1 MTLINS
7 PKDKKW
13 LPQKNSVLLSND
25 ASRCLL
31 DLLLGSI
38 EEWMIMRVF
47 LTNGWT
53 DWQWRS
59 ELLLWIILAF
69 ISWVFVEGDIM
80 IDNTAPYISF
90 LHLTCNNYNLRKNLF
105 WLWIIT
111 FSWELK
117 SYCYSF
123 LPLKLLLWLQI
134 SNEFFMPI
142 KYLLKSCP

>member
-1 MTLINS
+1 MAP
-7 PKDKKW
+7 PK
-13 LPQKNSVLLSND
+13 NFCSVIPW
-25 ASRCLL
+25 CLKMYFGL
-31 DLLLGSI
+31 VIGKH
-38 EEWMIMRVF
+38 WRMNNMRVF

-53 DWQWRS
+53 DGQWRS
-59 ELLLWIILAF
+59 KLLLWIILAF

-90 LHLTCNNYNLRKNLF
+90 LHLTCNSYNLRKNLF